1 MASTQPAPS
10 SQQSGV
16 RPISFVLVDN
26 SNPSGSILASN
37 TLTLYVRPED
47 LTRSDTSRLSV
58 QQTLGSTVWADN
70 FGEGV
75 PTINISGHTGW
86 RRPDDPSLGSDDGV
100 DRFKKLRDQVFTNWH
115 ARRKVAIQNGK
126 DPDATVQLQF
136 ADQLDS
142 IAAVVAP
149 MSFVL
154 RRSRARP
161 LLMQY
166 QISMIVTQDNIAQA
180 SVAQSAGN
188 LTNSVATLTTAQQLS
203 AGLAS
208 LTSSI
213 NDITSLTS
221 LVGTF
226 VDGSIAS
233 QIAQFMAQTVAVLN
247 AVIDG
252 FNSAAGL
259 TNSLISTAQLTV
271 DCGVNI
277 FRSLASVGGLPQF
290 SKAPLME
297 IGGAYSNALCVL
309 ANVFPAQPTFPAY
322 QPLYGSSNCSSTNG
336 GSPPSVFAGL
346 NPFQFTN
353 PQQVPDAVVSSTQA
367 TQAMRT
373 MASTD
378 VVLSPPSIA
387 TIGNIAGTAAAGL
400 TSTA

>member
-1 MASTQPAPS
+1 MPSTQSAPS

-37 TLTLYVRPED
+37 TLTLYIRPED

-58 QQTLGSTVWADN
+58 QQTLGATVFADT

-100 DRFKKLRDQVFTNWH
+100 ARFKKLRDQVFTNWH

-126 DPDATVQLQF
+126 DPDAAVQLQF

-142 IAAVVAP
+142 IAAVVSP
-149 MSFVL
+149 MSFAL

-166 QISMIVTQDNIAQA
+166 QINMIVTQDNIAQPRITQ
-180 SVAQSAGN
+180 SVGN
-188 LTNSVATLTTAQQLS
+188 LTNSSATLTTAQQIS

-213 NDITSLTS
+213 NEITSLS
-221 LVGTF
+221 GLVSTY
-226 VDGSIAS
+226 VDGSIAG
-233 QIAQFMAQTVAVLN
+233 QVLQFMTQTSAVLN
-247 AVIDG
+247 AVING
-252 FNSAAGL
+252 FNSPAGL

-271 DCGVNI
+271 TCGVNI
-277 FRSLASVGGLPQF
+277 FRSLASVIGLPQF

-297 IGGAYSNALCVL
+297 IGAAYSNALCVL
-309 ANVFPAQPTFPAY
+309 ANVFPQQPFFPAY

-336 GSPPSVFAGL
+336 GSPPSIFAGL

-353 PQQVPDAVVSSTQA
+353 PQQVPDAIVASTQA
-367 TQAMRT
+367 TAAMRT

-378 VVLSPPSIA
+378 IVLSPPSIA
-387 TIGNIAGTAAAGL
+387 VIGNIAGTAAAGL
-400 TSTA
+400 TSA

>member
-1 MASTQPAPS
+1 MASTQSAPS

-26 SNPSGSILASN
+26 SNPNGSILASN

-47 LTRSDTSRLSV
+47 LTRGDTSRLNV
-58 QQTLGSTVWADN
+58 QQTLGGTVWADN
-70 FGEGV
+70 FGPGV

-100 DRFKKLRDQVFTNWH
+100 ARFKKLRDQVFTNWH
-115 ARRKVAIQNGK
+115 ERRQVAIQNGK

-149 MSFVL
+149 MNFDL

-166 QISMIVTQDNIAQA
+166 QIRMIVTQDNIAQPRITQ
-180 SVAQSAGN
+180 SVGN
-188 LTNSVATLTTAQQLS
+188 LTNSRATLTTAQKIS

-208 LTSSI
+208 LNSSI
-213 NDITSLTS
+213 NDITSLSIQVRTY
-221 LVGTF
+221 
-226 VDGSIAS
+226 VDGSIAG
-233 QIAQFMAQTVAVLN
+233 QIFQFMTQTAAVFN
-247 AVIDG
+247 AVIQG
-252 FNSAAGL
+252 FSSPFGL
-259 TNSLISTAQLTV
+259 TNSLISTAQLTAN
-271 DCGVNI
+271 CGVNI
-277 FRSLASVGGLPQF
+277 FRSLASIAVLQF

-297 IGGAYSNALCVL
+297 ISESYSNAACVL
-309 ANVFPAQPTFPAY
+309 ANVFPAQPTYPDY
-322 QPLYGSSNCSSTNG
+322 RPLYGSSNCSSTNG
-336 GSPPSVFAGL
+336 GSPPSIFAGL

-353 PQQVPDAVVSSTQA
+353 PQQVPDAIVSSLQA
-367 TQAMRT
+367 TAAMQN

-378 VVLSPPSIA
+378 IVLSPPSIA
-387 TIGNIAGTAAAGL
+387 VIGNIASTAAAGL

>member
-1 MASTQPAPS
+1 MASAQPPPS

-26 SNPSGSILASN
+26 GNPDGSILASN
-37 TLTLYVRPED
+37 TLTLYIRPED
-47 LTRSDTSRLSV
+47 LTRGDTSRLSV
-58 QQTLGSTVWADN
+58 QQTLGKTAWGDN

-100 DRFKKLRDQVFTNWH
+100 DRFKKLKNQVFTNWH

-136 ADQLDS
+136 ADQLDG
-142 IAAVVAP
+142 IAAVVSP
-149 MSFVL
+149 MSFLL

-166 QISMIVTQDNIAQA
+166 QISMIVTQDNIAQPRITQ
-180 SVAQSAGN
+180 SVGN
-188 LTNSVATLTTAQQLS
+188 LTNSSATLTTAQQLS

-213 NDITSLTS
+213 AEITSLSISVSTYI
-221 LVGTF
+221 
-226 VDGSIAS
+226 DGSIAG
-233 QIAQFMAQTVAVLN
+233 QIVQFMTQTAAVLN
-247 AVIDG
+247 AVVQG
-252 FNSAAGL
+252 FDSPAGL
-259 TNSLISTAQLTV
+259 TNSLISTAQLTAE
-271 DCGVNI
+271 CGMNI
-277 FRSLASVGGLPQF
+277 FRSLASVTGLPQF

-297 IGGAYSNALCVL
+297 IGAAYSNALCVL
-309 ANVFPAQPTFPAY
+309 ANVFPQQPFYPAY
-322 QPLYGSSNCSSTNG
+322 QSLYGSSNCSSTSG
-336 GSPPSVFAGL
+336 GSPPSVFDGL

-353 PQQVPDAVVSSTQA
+353 PQQVPDAVVASTQA
-367 TQAMRT
+367 TAAMRT

-378 VVLSPPSIA
+378 IVLSPPSIA
-387 TIGNIAGTAAAGL
+387 LIGNIAGAAAAGL